1 MNGFNKR
8 LKAVLVSKGIKQKQ
22 LAELAG
28 LHESMIS
35 YMVNDDNRD
44 FSYKAIIKVCKALE
58 VSSDYLL
65 GLPTFDTKLY
75 NSGKVILLLEKA
87 IQELTIE

>member
-8 LKAVLVSKGIKQKQ
+8 LKAVLVSKGINQKQ
-22 LAELAG
+22 LAEMTG

-44 FSYKAIIKVCKALE
+44 FSYKAIIQVCKALE

-65 GLPTFDTKLY
+65 GLPTFDTELY

-87 IQELTIE
+87 IQELTIK